1 VTCETTDFGDDI
13 YHKCEILELSD
24 PVRAPIRHDEEPAK
38 TPTEENNNIDDGAV
52 AEQSDQYESNVQRT
66 QTIIEEPKVSE
77 SVSQH
82 NAHNALNGI
91 LDGVRSVAGKVAKF
105 SEEHPTLTKIFKI
118 GSALVIA
125 GASTYVA
132 HEHSSRS
139 KNATN
144 NDETTDGSNDD
155 SFELENS
162 YDIDTEL
169 ETNIDTNPDVPSDET
184 VERNYPDTHAS
195 PKEHIVPAGGQH
207 YHTKDGIVWREKEA
221 YRRGGKNEDDE

>member
-1 VTCETTDFGDDI
+1 MSRNR
-13 YHKCEILELSD
+13 K
-24 PVRAPIRHDEEPAK
+24 
-38 TPTEENNNIDDGAV
+38 DDGAESSSAPPPMILIFFEEFV
-52 AEQSDQYESNVQRT
+52 FQLLYPLSICIDRVGGKIQYFMNFLH
-66 QTIIEEPKVSE
+66 TIIEEPKVAE

-162 YDIDTEL
+162 YEIDTEL